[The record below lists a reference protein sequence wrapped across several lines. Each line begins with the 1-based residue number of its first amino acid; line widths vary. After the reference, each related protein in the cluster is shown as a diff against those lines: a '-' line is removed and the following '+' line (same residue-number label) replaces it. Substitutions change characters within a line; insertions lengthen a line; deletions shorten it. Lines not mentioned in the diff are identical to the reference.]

1 MILFY
6 VVYRVFLLSLTKSIL
21 EKKRK
26 RAVFHKLITFLLNE
40 GRFGSKKR
48 QISRERKESKK
59 NDQKRRLFSL
69 LPFFTCFFSCFPLFL
84 TRQSVISRQSLPFLF
99 LTNSRVFASLRKA
112 LLVACAHTAQRA
124 IFRDTNTPE
133 LAHAHKYTHT
143 HKKGTN
149 NFLSLFIPLSLS
161 LFLSIRCFSS
171 SRVQRQRDDDD
182 DDSMS
187 LARPHQPF
195 GKFKSSSS
203 RGNEEKEERDTS
215 NEKTQSAQ
223 ISLHVSFCLFFSLCL
238 SVSFCR
244 FSEY

>member
-1 MILFY
+1 MGA
-6 VVYRVFLLSLTKSIL
+6 
-21 EKKRK
+21 KRDRFRERGK
-26 RAVFHKLITFLLNE
+26 RAKKTTKKEDFFL
-40 GRFGSKKR
+40 FC
-48 QISRERKESKK
+48 
-59 NDQKRRLFSL
+59 LFSRA
-69 LPFFTCFFSCFPLFL
+69 FFRAFLCFL

-99 LTNSRVFASLRKA
+99 LTNSRVFSSLRKA